1 MFLLDTNVI
10 SELRKLGDGKADGR
24 VAAWI
29 SSRDAAS
36 FYLSALTLME
46 LEIGILR
53 IERRDAAQ
61 GERLRTWM
69 DRHVLPEFLERT
81 LPVDSAVALKCAR
94 LHVPDPRAERD
105 ALIAATALV
114 YPKRNRFAMYRQ
126 AARRSFRRPSC
137 ESMRSAG
144 ANTPSRCSQR
154 KSLASFSVIRRP
166 ASCPRRQ
173 LRDPSASRRK
183 KEIDRPD
190 RSSSHPRLSTV
201 ARSDG

>member
-10 SELRKLGDGKADGR
+10 SELRKLGDGKTDGR

-36 FYLSALTLME
+36 FYISALTLME

-53 IERRDAAQ
+53 IERRDVGQ

-114 YPKRNRFAMYRQ
+114 YGMTVVTGNVAD
-126 AARRSFRRPSC
+126 FRTTGAEVVDPW
-137 ESMRSAG
+137 AG
-144 ANTPSRCSQR
+144 
-154 KSLASFSVIRRP
+154 
-166 ASCPRRQ
+166 
-173 LRDPSASRRK
+173 
-183 KEIDRPD
+183 E
-190 RSSSHPRLSTV
+190 
-201 ARSDG
+201 